1 MLYVENTN
9 EKINSLSASFL
20 NFVQCG
26 RLLETCT
33 LIEFITKHS
42 QSNKLCGKDG
52 LKFLMLCILAY
63 SWNKALIKT
72 TKNK

>member
-20 NFVQCG
+20 NFVLCG

-33 LIEFITKHS
+33 LIELTEQLTQKS
-42 QSNKLCGKDG
+42 GKDG
-52 LKFLMLCILAY
+52 LKFLRQALYTGLKPEQITHQN
-63 SWNKALIKT
+63 NKE
-72 TKNK
+72 